1 MLSRITSLAL
11 ALAIGASVVVGTP
24 LHSSEHNCTT
34 PPNFEGCSEMEMEPS
49 AAVLTTAL
57 CCFFECQEPGPT
69 ESAFNLRTPTF
80 RTTSFYNAALMAS
93 TTMRPFSKE
102 KWLQSSSFTPPDTY
116 LKNLALLI

>member
-34 PPNFEGCSEMEMEPS
+34 PPNLEGCSEMEMETS

-69 ESAFNLRTPTF
+69 GGAFNLRTPTF
-80 RTTSFYNAALMAS
+80 STRAFYDAALTAS
-93 TTMRPFSKE
+93 TTARLFAKE
-102 KWLQSSSFTPPDTY
+102 KWLQSFSFSPPDTY